1 MPFAR
6 FAVLQLASAEAQVR
20 SLTSQLRE
28 KDAAVRASGPS
39 TRRKNDARTAD
50 GWLQRAMSGHV

>member
-1 MPFAR
+1 MMPLAR

-39 TRRKNDARTAD
+39 TRRKRCAHR
-50 GWLQRAMSGHV
+50 